1 MSMTVE
7 AIGDQR
13 GGFKYKIPGVQG
25 FVTPARKTA
34 SIMSPTY
41 KIAREVKE
49 LAFALKVKLP
59 ESWELVVRR

>member
-1 MSMTVE
+1 MTVE

-34 SIMSPTY
+34 SILSPDTQ
-41 KIAREVKE
+41 IIREVKE
-49 LAFALKVKLP
+49 LAFALKVPLP
-59 ESWELVVRR
+59 REWDLVVKR